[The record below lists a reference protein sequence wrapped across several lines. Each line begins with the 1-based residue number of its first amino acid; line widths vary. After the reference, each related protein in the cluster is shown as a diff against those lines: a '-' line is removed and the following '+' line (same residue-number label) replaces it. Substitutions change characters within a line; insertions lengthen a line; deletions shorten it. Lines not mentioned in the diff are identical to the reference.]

1 MNRLITI
8 WLVVVLGAGSAAFAT
23 TTSQIWYFNTDDATP
38 APEFVN
44 NDYGPPDM
52 QIVQGTGTGFDET
65 ISGRTGVWSLSGE
78 IDVIIP
84 NYPILNPYKRI
95 TINLI
100 WAPGGVDPFMPD
112 QPLVGVVGLDV
123 AEDAMPVD
131 EPVMEIV
138 SIINDPLAGTPW
150 VLSIYE
156 IIIRP
161 NPPKGGSRLRAT
173 FLSMSWA
180 LGLSVSPSRP
190 QLACSVLA
198 AWPCFALAENGNT
211 PSRRVLP

>member
-8 WLVVVLGAGSAAFAT
+8 CLLVVLGAGSAAYAT
-23 TTSQIWYFNTDDATP
+23 TTSQIWYFNTNDVMPVPDV
-38 APEFVN
+38 VN
-44 NDYGPPDM
+44 NDYGDPLMRIDH
-52 QIVQGTGTGFDET
+52 GTGTGFDET

-84 NYPILNPYKRI
+84 NSPVLNPYKKI

-123 AEDAMPVD
+123 PEDAVPVD

-138 SIINDPLAGTPW
+138 SIINDPFAGTPW

-161 NPPKGGSRLRAT
+161 NPPKEWIAIKGDILVDELGIRTECVPEPAT
-173 FLSMSWA
+173 VGL
-180 LGLSVSPSRP
+180 LGLGG
-190 QLACSVLA
+190 LAL
-198 AWPCFALAENGNT
+198 LR
-211 PSRRVLP
+211 SRRKR

>member
-8 WLVVVLGAGSAAFAT
+8 CLVVVLGAGSAAYAT
-23 TTSQIWYFNTDDATP
+23 TTSQIWYFNTDDVMP
-38 APEFVN
+38 APDVVS
-44 NDYGPPDM
+44 NDYGPPRM
-52 QIVQGTGTGFDET
+52 QIVQGTGTGFDEA

-84 NYPILNPYKRI
+84 NYPILNPYKKI

-112 QPLVGVVGLDV
+112 RPLVGVVGLDV
-123 AEDAMPVD
+123 PEDAVPVD

-150 VLSIYE
+150 ILSIYE

-161 NPPKGGSRLRAT
+161 NPPKEWIAIKGDILVDELGIRTECVPEPAT
-173 FLSMSWA
+173 IGL
-180 LGLSVSPSRP
+180 LGLGG
-190 QLACSVLA
+190 LAL
-198 AWPCFALAENGNT
+198 LR
-211 PSRRVLP
+211 SRRKR

>member
-1 MNRLITI
+1 MNRLII
-8 WLVVVLGAGSAAFAT
+8 ICLLVVLGAGSAAYAT

-38 APEFVN
+38 VPDVVN
-44 NDYGPPDM
+44 NDYGPPVM

-84 NYPILNPYKRI
+84 NYPILNPYKKI
-95 TINLI
+95 TINLM

-112 QPLVGVVGLDV
+112 QPLIGVVGLDV
-123 AEDAMPVD
+123 PEDAVPVD

-161 NPPKGGSRLRAT
+161 NPPREWIAIKGDILVDELGIRTECVPEPAT
-173 FLSMSWA
+173 IGL
-180 LGLSVSPSRP
+180 LGLGG
-190 QLACSVLA
+190 LAL
-198 AWPCFALAENGNT
+198 LR
-211 PSRRVLP
+211 SRRKR

>member
-8 WLVVVLGAGSAAFAT
+8 WLVVVLGVGSAAYAA
-23 TTSQIWYFNTDDATP
+23 TTSQIWYFNTDDPTP
-38 APEFVN
+38 VPDVVN
-44 NDYGPPDM
+44 NDYGPPVM

-65 ISGRTGVWSLSGE
+65 ISGHTGVWSLSGE

-84 NYPILNPYKRI
+84 NYPILNPYKKI
-95 TINLI
+95 TINLM
-100 WAPGGVDPFMPD
+100 WAPGGVDPFLPD

-123 AEDAMPVD
+123 PDDAVPVD

-161 NPPKGGSRLRAT
+161 NPPKEWIAIKGDILVDELGIRTECVPEPAT
-173 FLSMSWA
+173 IGL
-180 LGLSVSPSRP
+180 LGLG
-190 QLACSVLA
+190 
-198 AWPCFALAENGNT
+198 ALALLRSG
-211 PSRRVLP
+211 RKR

>member
-161 NPPKGGSRLRAT
+161 NPPKEWIAIKGDILVDELGIRTECVPEPAT
-173 FLSMSWA
+173 IGL
-180 LGLSVSPSRP
+180 LGLGG
-190 QLACSVLA
+190 LAL
-198 AWPCFALAENGNT
+198 LR
-211 PSRRVLP
+211 SRRKR

>member
-1 MNRLITI
+1 MNRLII
-8 WLVVVLGAGSAAFAT
+8 ICLVVVLGAGSAAFAT

-38 APEFVN
+38 APDVVN
-44 NDYGPPDM
+44 NEYGPPVM

-84 NYPILNPYKRI
+84 NYPVLNPYKKI

-123 AEDAMPVD
+123 PDDAVPVD

-150 VLSIYE
+150 VASIYE

-161 NPPKGGSRLRAT
+161 NPPREWIAIKGDILVDELGIRTECVPEPATIGLLGLGGLALLRA
-173 FLSMSWA
+173 
-180 LGLSVSPSRP
+180 
-190 QLACSVLA
+190 
-198 AWPCFALAENGNT
+198 
-211 PSRRVLP
+211 RRKR

>member
-8 WLVVVLGAGSAAFAT
+8 CLLVVLGAGSAAYAT
-23 TTSQIWYFNTDDATP
+23 TTSQIWYFNTNDVMPVPDV
-38 APEFVN
+38 VN
-44 NDYGPPDM
+44 NDYGDPLMRID
-52 QIVQGTGTGFDET
+52 QGTGTGFDET
-65 ISGRTGVWSLSGE
+65 IAGRTGVWSLSGE

-84 NYPILNPYKRI
+84 NSPVLNPYKKI

-123 AEDAMPVD
+123 PDDAMPVD

-138 SIINDPLAGTPW
+138 SIINDPFAGTPW

-161 NPPKGGSRLRAT
+161 NPPKEWIAIKGDILVDELGIRTECVPEPAT
-173 FLSMSWA
+173 VGL
-180 LGLSVSPSRP
+180 LGLGG
-190 QLACSVLA
+190 LAL
-198 AWPCFALAENGNT
+198 LR
-211 PSRRVLP
+211 SRRKR

>member
-8 WLVVVLGAGSAAFAT
+8 CVLVVLGAGSAAFAT
-23 TTSQIWYFNTDDATP
+23 TTSQIWYFSTDDATP
-38 APEFVN
+38 VPDVVN
-44 NDYGPPDM
+44 NDYGPPVM

-84 NYPILNPYKRI
+84 NYPILNPYKKI
-95 TINLI
+95 TINLM

-112 QPLVGVVGLDV
+112 RPLVGVVGLDV
-123 AEDAMPVD
+123 PDDAVPVD

-138 SIINDPLAGTPW
+138 SIINDPFAGTPW
-150 VLSIYE
+150 VMSIYE

-161 NPPKGGSRLRAT
+161 NPPKEWIAIKGDILVDELGIRTECVPEPATIGLLGLGGLALLRLR
-173 FLSMSWA
+173 
-180 LGLSVSPSRP
+180 GKR
-190 QLACSVLA
+190 
-198 AWPCFALAENGNT
+198 
-211 PSRRVLP
+211 

>member
-1 MNRLITI
+1 MNRLIIT
-8 WLVVVLGAGSAAFAT
+8 WLVVVLGAGSAAYAA
-23 TTSQIWYFNTDDATP
+23 TTSQIWYFNTNDVMPVPDV
-38 APEFVN
+38 VN
-44 NDYGPPDM
+44 NDYGDPLMRID
-52 QIVQGTGTGFDET
+52 QGTGTGFDET

-84 NYPILNPYKRI
+84 NSPVLNPYKKI

-123 AEDAMPVD
+123 PEDAVPVD

-138 SIINDPLAGTPW
+138 SIVNDPFAGTPW

-161 NPPKGGSRLRAT
+161 NPPKEWIAIKGDILVDELGIRTECVPEPAT
-173 FLSMSWA
+173 IGL
-180 LGLSVSPSRP
+180 LGLGG
-190 QLACSVLA
+190 LAL
-198 AWPCFALAENGNT
+198 LR
-211 PSRRVLP
+211 SRRKR

>member
-8 WLVVVLGAGSAAFAT
+8 CLLVVLGTGSAALAT
-23 TTSQIWYFNTDDATP
+23 TTNQIWYFSTHEVMPVPNVVHN
-38 APEFVN
+38 E
-44 NDYGPPDM
+44 YGSPHLKVDPGS
-52 QIVQGTGTGFDET
+52 GTGWQHVAE
-65 ISGRTGVWSLSGE
+65 GRTGVWSLSGE

-84 NYPILNPYKRI
+84 NYPVLNPYKKI

-123 AEDAMPVD
+123 PEHAVPVD

-150 VLSIYE
+150 VASIYE

-161 NPPKGGSRLRAT
+161 NPPKEWIAIKGDILVDELGIRTECVPEPAT
-173 FLSMSWA
+173 IGL
-180 LGLSVSPSRP
+180 LGLGG
-190 QLACSVLA
+190 LAL
-198 AWPCFALAENGNT
+198 LR
-211 PSRRVLP
+211 SRRKR

>member
-8 WLVVVLGAGSAAFAT
+8 WLVVVLGAGSAAYAT
-23 TTSQIWYFNTDDATP
+23 TTSQIWYFNTDDVMP
-38 APEFVN
+38 VPNVVN
-44 NDYGPPDM
+44 NDYGDPLM
-52 QIVQGTGTGFDET
+52 RIVQGTGTGFDET

-84 NYPILNPYKRI
+84 NSPVLNPYKKI

-123 AEDAMPVD
+123 PEDAVPVD

-138 SIINDPLAGTPW
+138 SIINDPFAGTPW
-150 VLSIYE
+150 ALSIYE

-161 NPPKGGSRLRAT
+161 NPPKEWIAIKGDILVDELGIRTECVPEPAT
-173 FLSMSWA
+173 VGL
-180 LGLSVSPSRP
+180 LGLGG
-190 QLACSVLA
+190 LAL
-198 AWPCFALAENGNT
+198 LR
-211 PSRRVLP
+211 SRRKR